1 MAAPALRLGDDR
13 HVVARWASR
22 LSSNGCAM
30 RPENLCCLYAQFYYT
45 VSAQSEGDPR
55 MSEQATLIEGNLTDL
70 RTALAAD
77 GYRLSVTDVSPDA
90 LRLEIEALSD
100 ACPDCLVSPSVM
112 ETIVRASIP
121 DDERFTTLEIT
132 YPAGVMIHD

>member
-70 RTALAAD
+70 STALAAD
-77 GYRLSVTDVSPDA
+77 GYRLSVADVSA
-90 LRLEIEALSD
+90 HGLRLDIEALSD
-100 ACPDCLVSPSVM
+100 ACPDCLVPPPVM
-112 ETIVRASIP
+112 ETIVRAAIP
-121 DDERFTTLEIT
+121 DADRFTTIDIT
-132 YPAGVMIHD
+132 YPEAATTHG

>member
-1 MAAPALRLGDDR
+1 MLTIRTNKR
-13 HVVARWASR
+13 
-22 LSSNGCAM
+22 N
-30 RPENLCCLYAQFYYT
+30 
-45 VSAQSEGDPR
+45 VSAQTEGDQR
-55 MSEQATLIEGNLTDL
+55 MTEHCTLIEGNLTDL

-100 ACPDCLVSPSVM
+100 ACPDCLVPPSVM